1 MSLAS
6 FRRRAKSLKFMRRA
20 ISLLALCLTFAA
32 AISLAEDTR
41 LNGAAE
47 VTGKAERGTL
57 FQLGGGRCGAFG
69 YSEWR
74 DEAGVPVAREELI
87 YDGDAWRRYRLQR
100 SIISQD
106 VEATRVGSFIHL
118 DIRDGER
125 RRKVRLTVEGE
136 VLAGPAL
143 ITYLQAKLRTLRLG
157 QPIELQ
163 FLVAEQAMVLGL
175 RAGIHDD
182 SSDGLTTVRL
192 ESSSALLRPF
202 VPITLI
208 TFDDEGRFVGMQ
220 GRLLPQKE
228 HGVALDGVIR
238 VTYPIEMRVASTKSS
253 CNKLAIS

>member
-1 MSLAS
+1 VSLAS
-6 FRRRAKSLKFMRRA
+6 FRQRAKSLNFMRRA

-32 AISLAEDTR
+32 ATSVAEDTR

-47 VTGKAERGTL
+47 VTGQAERGTL

-157 QPIELQ
+157 QPI
-163 FLVAEQAMVLGL
+163 
-175 RAGIHDD
+175 D
-182 SSDGLTTVRL
+182 
-192 ESSSALLRPF
+192 
-202 VPITLI
+202 
-208 TFDDEGRFVGMQ
+208 
-220 GRLLPQKE
+220 
-228 HGVALDGVIR
+228 
-238 VTYPIEMRVASTKSS
+238 
-253 CNKLAIS
+253 